1 MLKTLQT
8 SPPKNDTNK
17 VHLFNSSVKKT
28 SGQIKKDER
37 IYPENFTRILDR
49 LLDGYD
55 NRLRPGFGGM
65 FAVKRRRSV
74 CLSENRAYSSN
85 GTALHHPARR
95 LLLWSTLC
103 ANTFTRS
110 HSAAQRCVFNSSPNP
125 VNLTQSRVSSLIQTV
140 LKKKKQ
146 ILAFG
151 AKRQKCSRYFF
162 FVKFSK
168 SAKEMKEVLVGDLLV
183 ERLPCFSTAL
193 FVPYGTCCRTVKCV
207 PTHAMCHPD
216 PVLWSEEWPLSSHDQ
231 ATAVT

>member
-1 MLKTLQT
+1 MACKDGFCHEEGAGDCDAPRFYSDPLLLCVFGHLVSVRCLRPPPPMMLKTLQT

-28 SGQIKKDER
+28 SGRIKKDER

-65 FAVKRRRSV
+65 FAVKRCCSV

-85 GTALHHPARR
+85 GTTLHHPARR

-103 ANTFTRS
+103 ANTVTHS

-125 VNLTQSRVSSLIQTV
+125 VSLTQSRVSSSIQTV
-140 LKKKKQ
+140 LKK
-146 ILAFG
+146 I
-151 AKRQKCSRYFF
+151 
-162 FVKFSK
+162 
-168 SAKEMKEVLVGDLLV
+168 
-183 ERLPCFSTAL
+183 
-193 FVPYGTCCRTVKCV
+193 
-207 PTHAMCHPD
+207 
-216 PVLWSEEWPLSSHDQ
+216 
-231 ATAVT
+231 